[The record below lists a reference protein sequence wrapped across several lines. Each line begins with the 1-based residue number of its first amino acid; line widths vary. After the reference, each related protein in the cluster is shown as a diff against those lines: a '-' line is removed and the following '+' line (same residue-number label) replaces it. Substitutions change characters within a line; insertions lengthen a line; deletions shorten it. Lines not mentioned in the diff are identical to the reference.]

1 MPHQESNSKIRRYKN
16 PNHIKSCSKYP
27 VLLVIKDNK
36 DTYIVVFD
44 GFVNIL

>member
-1 MPHQESNSKIRRYKN
+1 VFDGFIGL
-16 PNHIKSCSKYP
+16 

-44 GFVNIL
+44 GFIGLVLPVIKIIRAPTLLCLTVL